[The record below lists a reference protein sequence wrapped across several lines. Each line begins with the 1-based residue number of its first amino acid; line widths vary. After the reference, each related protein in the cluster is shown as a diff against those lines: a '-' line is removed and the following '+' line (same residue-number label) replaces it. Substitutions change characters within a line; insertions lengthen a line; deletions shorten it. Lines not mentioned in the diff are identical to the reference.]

1 VNQTV
6 PADTQGTPTRGR
18 RNRARRQMM
27 TEQTASA
34 LPAGVDPAELDEALR
49 AVIRVMLADRDMT
62 RSQLLEK
69 IAEVLGGN
77 PPGSYMWLH
86 RRIASG
92 EVPLVRPAQVIP
104 ARVSEDLEKIATAF
118 GTSSDEL
125 ITRAVERINRADR

>member
-1 VNQTV
+1 
-6 PADTQGTPTRGR
+6 
-18 RNRARRQMM
+18 M

-34 LPAGVDPAELDEALR
+34 LPAGVDPAALDEALR

-69 IAEVLGGN
+69 IAESLGGN

-92 EVPLVRPAQVIP
+92 EVPLVRPEQVIP
-104 ARVSEDLEKIATAF
+104 ARVSEDLEKIAAAF
-118 GTSSDEL
+118 ETSSDDL
-125 ITRAVERINRADR
+125 IAQAIKRIGRAGQ